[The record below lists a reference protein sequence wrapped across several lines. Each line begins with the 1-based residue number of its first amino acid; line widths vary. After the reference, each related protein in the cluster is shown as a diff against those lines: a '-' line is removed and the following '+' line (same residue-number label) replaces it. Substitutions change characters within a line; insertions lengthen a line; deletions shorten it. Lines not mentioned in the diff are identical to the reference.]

1 MDISTVTL
9 SLRVALVST
18 ALVVVIGVPIAWGL
32 ARLRFWGRDL
42 LSALVLVPMLLPPTV
57 LGFYLLQSVGRS
69 SAIGSAL
76 ESVLGFSLVFHWSG
90 AVLAAFVSSL
100 PFLVRTVQAGF
111 EAVDPTYEEAA
122 RTLGRRELGVFRTVT
137 VPLAWKAIMA
147 GVAMALARAM
157 GEFGATLMVAG
168 NVPGRTQTMS
178 IAIYDAVQ
186 ENRIGDA
193 QVLVLTLTLITVG
206 LLVAVGTLGRGG
218 RW

>member
-1 MDISTVTL
+1 M
-9 SLRVALVST
+9 
-18 ALVVVIGVPIAWGL
+18 
-32 ARLRFWGRDL
+32 GR
-42 LSALVLVPMLLPPTV
+42 
-57 LGFYLLQSVGRS
+57 Q

-137 VPLAWKAIMA
+137 APLAWKAIMA

-193 QVLVLTLTLITVG
+193 HVMVLTLTLITVG